1 MKRLVIVLATIAL
14 IAGIGQ
20 LSLIVSGHNLFGGS
34 TAEGLRVAAVPAK
47 KDQTAP
53 AATAQTGEPFA
64 VGASRNVE
72 LSLGE
77 APADLS
83 RRQRHDQFLD
93 WLLFT
98 SVAALQPSLG
108 TYNQIMFDIPAVRAG
123 YLHDLGTFEFGDT
136 RSRFVGDGK
145 VLALIPTKR
154 EDAQRK
160 DLLAHIAD
168 EQRKNTGKTFEEMI
182 VLEYDLDIDHRSAV
196 LTRQP
201 DIHGQAFF
209 SEAYGYTEAKV
220 SSLAKFTTLLSK
232 VDDLTYVSV
241 HDSALVLGGRKIF
254 GRQYR
259 SAKLEHVAALW
270 RADQDL
276 QEALAAWKKHENS
289 VVDNFNARWR
299 NRTYRTEFE
308 KSQLEAEQ
316 NKEWAA
322 VEQKLLKEREG
333 LKLVNSTGFSLDPTY
348 DYTGLKTA
356 FVAAVPAL
364 QSLRVSDKPLI
375 TSQAGAEVVKALG
388 DKDVVPLLKL
398 SEYVRAAEE
407 DGSIT
412 QPADHEKISGK
423 LVLLNRQ
430 YAFQAARYDGKLQ
443 GTEAGMVLF
452 YTDLLAKLWVIDYLD
467 SSPVR
472 QIPNFVDGTHVRLA
486 AMYEEEV
493 RKLPSAR
500 LWFGYSNLGFQIVPA
515 ANSLYLA
522 RNATR
527 IYAAGS
533 NPLDPGHEVQTS
545 AALLAP
551 LEWWND
557 HYEEVAAYEPEY
569 ELLNEIMKWSIVIGW
584 LDQHTASNKL
594 GFLANVTVNHSNVF
608 PDWVRKHPE
617 LRFNQWD
624 SVGFFAPGNNGV
636 ATESLPLL
644 RGPNFVRNTG
654 IHWLQG
660 GVSLAEK
667 NLFAER
673 APITSEL
680 ENTVVPRSN
689 LNYSASRSKI
699 GSFETFDRTV
709 FTVKDVDA
717 KTVSVAIRA
726 KPDAKLRGATAQL
739 INSEIERTIAAR
751 GADLSI
757 ETRANGFPLGE
768 LEIARTENGFVVGW
782 HARLVDQG
790 HSIARSLS
798 KEIDPGAVLR
808 ADPRVDAVIRLPG
821 NTEYAIKLK
830 GSAQWLHMTEEGAP
844 RADIAPGQIMRV
856 SVSGDSER
864 TMQIALVD
872 EGQLQDLL
880 QAHGS
885 HIVVD
890 GSHYDGRFFATVA
903 NDPAPGTG
911 IVDVDGVTWRAR
923 AWLDADKRLHLAS
936 RDPSEKLDIL
946 AATQQLK
953 PEDMMAVRDA
963 IARSARSIQL
973 PKMARLRARLAVDLE
988 KHDVE
993 DISAQIAA
1001 DPDNARRAIDTI
1013 VASEVKRADQVR
1025 DALGPDAALHRLN
1038 GLIDVFGRR
1047 PELMLRRGI
1056 VEIERRNVNK
1066 AIANAKQAV
1075 SRPIDD
1081 RKSLFDEVDARLQ
1094 DGTFAGDKT
1103 DLYNF
1108 ARYSDWRDMMTHSGP
1123 PLPPGGDLH
1132 PILMRDGHFGMD
1144 LQLASM
1150 PDGKPLG
1157 LSDWHQVT
1165 GGKPVI
1171 YYQDTASLNSIDW
1184 NASTDIA
1191 IRQIV
1196 TGDMGKVIHLP
1207 RQDIAHFQPAQIWTP
1222 DHTVAFKQA
1231 TSSSHGFL
1239 NHGLPNG
1246 YQPCNVLSQLCP
1258 DDSSGQT
1265 DKREVYLIVAN
1276 K

>member
-1 MKRLVIVLATIAL
+1 MKRLVTVLATIAL
-14 IAGIGQ
+14 IAGFGQ
-20 LSLIVSGHNLFGGS
+20 LSLIFGGHNLFGGS
-34 TAEGLRVAAVPAK
+34 TAEGLRAAAVPTK
-47 KDQTAP
+47 KDQTTPAAP
-53 AATAQTGEPFA
+53 ARTAEPFA
-64 VGASRNVE
+64 VGTSRHVE
-72 LSLGE
+72 LTLGE

-98 SVAALQPSLG
+98 SVAAFQPSLA

-136 RSRFVGDGK
+136 RSRFVGDGN

-168 EQRKNTGKTFEEMI
+168 EQRKNIGKPFEKMI
-182 VLEYDLDIDHRSAV
+182 VLEYDLDIDHGSAV
-196 LTRQP
+196 LTRQH
-201 DIHGQAFF
+201 DIPSQTFF
-209 SEAYGYTEAKV
+209 SEAYGYTESKV
-220 SSLAKFTTLLSK
+220 STLAEFTSFLSK
-232 VDDLTYVSV
+232 VDDLTSVSV
-241 HDSALVLGGRKIF
+241 QDSALLLGGRKIF
-254 GRQYR
+254 GHHYR

-276 QEALAAWKKHENS
+276 QQALAAWKERENS
-289 VVDNFNARWR
+289 AVDNFNAQWR
-299 NRTYRTEFE
+299 HRTYRTEFE
-308 KSQLEAEQ
+308 KSQLEAQ
-316 NKEWAA
+316 RDKEWAA
-322 VEQKLLKEREG
+322 VEQKLLKERED

-348 DYTGLKTA
+348 DYAGLKTA
-356 FVAAVPAL
+356 FVAALPAF
-364 QSLRVSDKPLI
+364 QSLRVGGKPLL
-375 TSQAGAEVVKALG
+375 TSQASAEVVKALG

-398 SEYVRAAEE
+398 SEDVSAAEE
-407 DGSIT
+407 NGGIT
-412 QPADHEKISGK
+412 QPTDHEKISRK
-423 LVLLNRQ
+423 LVQLKWQ

-452 YTDLLAKLWVIDYLD
+452 YTDLLAKLWVIDYLH

-486 AMYEEEV
+486 AMYEDEV

-500 LWFGYSNLGFQIVPA
+500 LWFGYSNLGFQIAPA
-515 ANSLYLA
+515 TNSLYLA

-584 LDQHTASNKL
+584 LDQHAASNKL
-594 GFLANVTVNHSNVF
+594 GFLANGTVDHSNVF

-617 LRFNQWD
+617 LRFDQWD
-624 SVGFFAPGNNGV
+624 SVGFFPPGHNGA

-644 RGPNFVRNTG
+644 MGPDFVRNSS
-654 IHWLQG
+654 IHWLGG

-667 NLFAER
+667 DLFAKR

-689 LNYSASRSKI
+689 LNYSASRSEI
-699 GSFETFDRTV
+699 GSFETFDKTV

-717 KTVSVAIRA
+717 NTVSVAIHA
-726 KPDAKLRGATAQL
+726 KPEAKLRGATAQL
-739 INSEIERTIAAR
+739 TNAEIERTIAAR
-751 GADLSI
+751 GADLNI

-768 LEIARTENGFVVGW
+768 LEIVPAENGFVVGW
-782 HARLVDQG
+782 HSRLVDQG

-798 KEIDPGAVLR
+798 EEIDPDAVLR

-821 NTEYAIKLK
+821 NSEYAIKLK
-830 GSAQWLHMTEEGAP
+830 GSAQWLHMTKEGEP

-856 SVSGDSER
+856 SVSRDTER

-872 EGQLQDLL
+872 EGQLQALL
-880 QAHGS
+880 KAHGS
-885 HIVVD
+885 RIVVD
-890 GSHYDGRFFATVA
+890 GSYDDGRFFATVA
-903 NDPAPGTG
+903 DDPAPGTG
-911 IVDVDGVTWRAR
+911 VVDVDGVTWRAR
-923 AWLDADKRLHLAS
+923 AWLDADKRIHLAS
-936 RDPSEKLDIL
+936 RDPSENLDIV

-953 PEDMMAVRDA
+953 PEDMSALRDA
-963 IARSARSIQL
+963 IARSAPSIQL

-988 KHDVE
+988 KHDVQ
-993 DISAQIAA
+993 DISVQIAA
-1001 DPDNARRAIDTI
+1001 DPDAAQRAIDTI
-1013 VASEVKRADQVR
+1013 VASEVKRADEVR
-1025 DALGPDAALHRLN
+1025 DALGSDAALQRLN

-1056 VEIERRNVNK
+1056 VEIERRNVNE

-1075 SRPIDD
+1075 ARPIDD
-1081 RKSLFDEVDARLQ
+1081 RKSLFDEIDARLQ
-1094 DGTFAGDKT
+1094 DGTVVGDKT

-1108 ARYSDWRDMMTHSGP
+1108 ARYSDWRDMMTYSGP
-1123 PLPPGGDLH
+1123 PLPPAGDLH
-1132 PILMRDGHFGMD
+1132 PVLMGDGHFGMD

-1157 LSDWHQVT
+1157 LGDLNQVT
-1165 GGKPVI
+1165 NGKPVI

-1191 IRQIV
+1191 LRQIV
-1196 TGDMGKVIHLP
+1196 TGDMGRVIHLP

-1231 TSSSHGFL
+1231 TSSNHGLL
-1239 NHGLPNG
+1239 NHGMSTG
-1246 YQPCNVLSQLCP
+1246 YQPCNVVSQLCP

-1265 DKREVYLIVAN
+1265 DKREVYLVVAN